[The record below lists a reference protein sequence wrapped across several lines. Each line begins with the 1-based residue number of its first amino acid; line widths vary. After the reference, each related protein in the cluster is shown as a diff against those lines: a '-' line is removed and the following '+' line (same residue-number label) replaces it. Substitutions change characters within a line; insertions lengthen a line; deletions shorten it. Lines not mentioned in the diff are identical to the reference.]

1 MGMKNYTLNLFS
13 SNLTH
18 QETLNSSKSRFSLC
32 CCCCMYYIAKLVF
45 FLSPFSTKS
54 VLKNPNPYFF
64 LKILTFPNSLSLRA
78 STDVKTGQKFELEP
92 GQNPIG
98 A

>member
-1 MGMKNYTLNLFS
+1 MKNSLILSTIL
-13 SNLTH
+13 
-18 QETLNSSKSRFSLC
+18 ETWC
-32 CCCCMYYIAKLVF
+32 W
-45 FLSPFSTKS
+45 
-54 VLKNPNPYFF
+54 PYFF